1 MPQGRKGIL
10 PNLMTRGLDMYE
22 KTKAFL
28 KKRLAAC
35 LSLD

>member
-1 MPQGRKGIL
+1 
-10 PNLMTRGLDMYE
+10 MTRGLDTSE

-35 LSLD
+35 LPLD